1 MAQHCCLPGLS
12 KLVDHCPGCLGA
24 SPINSGLPPIN
35 SGIPPSI
42 LGSPH
47 QFRVLPSFYQPP
59 APPVPI
65 WQSLLPPG
73 IVLAVSPSF
82 LGVLTSFFLHYVR
95 LISALLM
102 HLTRPYNYG
111 YNIYYWPLYS
121 RSRGECLAHIS
132 AVFARICSREG
143 AFCSRDRRAQNEPS
157 REQIRPV
164 VPPVHISPPP
174 GEQVYAPWEPL
185 DRLASFFLHLV
196 ATNKCILGVHTAY
209 RRTQLPLYEGGI
221 NSHL

>member
-1 MAQHCCLPGLS
+1 MFRLTARCLLHHFMAGFLMYHCASGASGTAISYLPYLEDSPPGLLMAQHCCLPGLS

-65 WQSLLPPG
+65 WQSVLPPG

-95 LISALLM
+95 LINALLM
-102 HLTRPYNYG
+102 HLTRPYNEG
-111 YNIYYWPLYS
+111 YNIY
-121 RSRGECLAHIS
+121 
-132 AVFARICSREG
+132 
-143 AFCSRDRRAQNEPS
+143 
-157 REQIRPV
+157 
-164 VPPVHISPPP
+164 
-174 GEQVYAPWEPL
+174 
-185 DRLASFFLHLV
+185 
-196 ATNKCILGVHTAY
+196 
-209 RRTQLPLYEGGI
+209 
-221 NSHL
+221 